1 MNRKPTYINE
11 KRKSSLLLK
20 ENLTRMSRELE
31 PDELSLIRQRQYEK
45 KELSEAA
52 NLVRDFVNV
61 LKEGM
66 KNNYDES
73 NLSLPRIS
81 LNHLNTKRASQDN
94 MLLYKFVPKKTMG
107 DLKRKSFDA
116 SFHLSPRKSKNN
128 EYYKKNNNDYRKRFV
143 KKISERNYNPNRLS
157 LNSIDDNRYTLK
169 HRHSTGGN
177 DMFNF
182 LKKKT
187 QEMQIE
193 ISPPEYESDGGEDDE
208 NINKLLNSSPKLK
221 SALKNNESEKKK
233 LNFIIQILLII
244 KD

>member
-1 MNRKPTYINE
+1 MNRKSTYINE

-233 LNFIIQILLII
+233 
-244 KD
+244 KS

>member
-1 MNRKPTYINE
+1 MNRTPTHINE

-20 ENLTRMSRELE
+20 ENLSRLSRELE
-31 PDELSLIRQRQYEK
+31 PDELSIIRQRQYEK
-45 KELSEAA
+45 KELTQAA

-73 NLSLPRIS
+73 NTTLPRIS
-81 LNHLNTKRASQDN
+81 LNHLNTKRGSQDN
-94 MLLYKFVPKKTMG
+94 MLLYRFATKKTMG

-128 EYYKKNNNDYRKRFV
+128 EHYKRNNNDYKTRYL
-143 KKISERNYNPNRLS
+143 KKISVRNFNPNRLS

-169 HRHSTGGN
+169 HRHSIGGN
-177 DMFNF
+177 EMFNF

-187 QEMQIE
+187 QDMQIE
-193 ISPPEYESDGGEDDE
+193 ISPPEYESEGESEEDE
-208 NINKLLNSSPKLK
+208 NIKQLLNNSPKLK
-221 SALKNNESEKKK
+221 SALRNNESEKKK
-233 LNFIIQILLII
+233 
-244 KD
+244 KS